1 MSTRYHEVFD
11 LTEGELFCG
20 CCHVPLENGEV
31 TLHYLGNDFPILM
44 PRCPKCGQSLI
55 PEELAVGKI
64 LEVEQALE
72 DK

>member
-1 MSTRYHEVFD
+1 MSTRYHEIFD
-11 LTEGELFCG
+11 LTEGELICG
-20 CCHVPLENGEV
+20 CCQVPLENAEI
-31 TLHYLGNDFPILM
+31 TLHYLGNDFPLLM